1 MADESLSRRI
11 ASAVLSALKSGG
23 HILIARGGI
32 EAVVRELDLIL
43 APALPRIVARAARG
57 FVSGEVTSTFGD
69 EATDEAVEEM
79 VSEIREAV
87 VESEHVEDVFA
98 EDRELERFIFRVLRE
113 ELLEAW
119 RTEDDETEERV
130 PISVRLD
137 TLGYVAATA
146 ARQADE
152 ATVRAALERAARQAD
167 GELEK
172 FEPLSRTALFAMP
185 SEDPEHRIEVEEAV
199 AEELTG
205 LVTGGLVVLP
215 TVERRVALGREL
227 AADAW
232 RALRPRV
239 DMVAKRLLV
248 ATGVPLSWRPEGAGI
263 IRLSFTP
270 LSEKDSELIDEIAAA
285 FHKDV
290 RGLLSREVPPRDVLP
305 PSDPPE
311 EAPPTSARGGPP
323 TRRSP
328 GAASVRA
335 LSRAALDDAPR
346 SSRNPTSSSAP
357 RSDDAPVRVGPKS
370 KRASDAPE
378 SKRASDVPVSK
389 RPSTKPKSESAPPKS
404 ESVKKS
410 DAPRPKVTKDA
421 STRPGK
427 TTAVS
432 AKADKADKPPTSKR
446 R

>member
-11 ASAVLSALKSGG
+11 AAAVLNALKSEG
-23 HILIARGGI
+23 HILIERGGV

-43 APALPRIVARAARG
+43 VTPLPRIVARASRG
-57 FVSGEVTSTFGD
+57 FISGEVTSTFGD

-79 VSEIREAV
+79 VAEIREAV

-113 ELLEAW
+113 ELLEAA
-119 RTEDDETEERV
+119 RSDDAAEEEPV

-146 ARQADE
+146 AQRADE
-152 ATVRAALERAARQAD
+152 STLRSALDRAARQAD
-167 GELEK
+167 GELSN
-172 FEPLSRTALFAMP
+172 FDPLSRLALFAM
-185 SEDPEHRIEVEEAV
+185 SGEDPEDRRLEVEEAV

-215 TVERRVALGREL
+215 TVERKIPLGREL
-227 AADAW
+227 PADAW

-248 ATGVPLSWRPEGAGI
+248 ATGVPSSWRPEGADA

-290 RGLLSREVPPRDVLP
+290 RALLSREVSAPV
-305 PSDPPE
+305 
-311 EAPPTSARGGPP
+311 APPPTKSSGDREPAPKSARGGPP

-328 GAASVRA
+328 IAE
-335 LSRAALDDAPR
+335 DAPA
-346 SSRNPTSSSAP
+346 PASSAP
-357 RSDDAPVRVGPKS
+357 KSAAPKS
-370 KRASDAPE
+370 SPPARSGAKGAAPI
-378 SKRASDVPVSK
+378 SKRGSAPPASK
-389 RPSTKPKSESAPPKS
+389 RPSTKPKSAGSEPPAKEAPKAKS
-404 ESVKKS
+404 P
-410 DAPRPKVTKDA
+410 ATKL
-421 STRPGK
+421 GK
-427 TTAVS
+427 TTQTS
-432 AKADKADKPPTSKR
+432 AKVEKAPTSKR

>member
-137 TLGYVAATA
+137 TLGYVAAT
-146 ARQADE
+146 
-152 ATVRAALERAARQAD
+152 AARQAD

-346 SSRNPTSSSAP
+346 SSRNPTSRSAP